1 MFEISVSEEFVMMM
15 SGMSEAGDGQGSKD
29 VLDIRMMSD
38 AKLLIIDAYGHLGH
52 PEHDYTES

>member
-52 PEHDYTES
+52 PEE

>member
-1 MFEISVSEEFVMMM
+1 
-15 SGMSEAGDGQGSKD
+15 
-29 VLDIRMMSD
+29 MSD

>member
-1 MFEISVSEEFVMMM
+1 
-15 SGMSEAGDGQGSKD
+15 
-29 VLDIRMMSD
+29 MMSD